1 MYCPKC
7 GAANEDAATFCK
19 ACGEVLP
26 LPAGKFQKAQGG
38 SGGPTGIEEYYKAV
52 LGPKNR
58 YYYLDRFA
66 RFDAEGKTS
75 ASWHWPAFF
84 ITFYWLLYRKM
95 WLAALGY
102 FFLPSLLYWLV
113 NGIAIVSG
121 HGSGHMLSVSWNLI
135 YLAGIFFLPPMYANS
150 LYYNRCKKMIAE
162 AKAASADTQ
171 RQLGELSGKGGTSNI
186 AIIILLFFVFFA
198 FLGIV
203 AAVAIPA
210 YQDYTTRA
218 RVAQAYE
225 LGRSAEDSVGNYFN
239 RNQTLPGNLG
249 EAGFAASLPP
259 SVSGITMDTRSGTL
273 TIMMK
278 GSIVDGK
285 SLELEPALDEN
296 KQLYWN
302 CMSPDI
308 KDRYLPRECRRN
320 N

>member
-7 GAANEDAATFCK
+7 GVANDDTATFCK

-38 SGGPTGIEEYYKAV
+38 SGVPTGIEAYYKAV
-52 LGPKNR
+52 LGPKNQ

-75 ASWHWPAFF
+75 ATWHWPAFF
-84 ITFYWLLYRKM
+84 VTFYWLLYRKM

-102 FFLPSLLYWLV
+102 FFLPSLLFWLV
-113 NGIAIVSG
+113 RGIMAAAT
-121 HGSGHMLSVSWNLI
+121 HGPAYMLVGAWNLV
-135 YLAGIFFLPPMYANS
+135 YSAGILFLPPMYANA
-150 LYYNRCKKMIAE
+150 LYYNHCKKKIA
-162 AKAASADTQ
+162 AARAASADTQ
-171 RQLGELSGKGGTSNI
+171 MQLGELSDRGGTSNI

-225 LGRSAEDSVGNYFN
+225 LGRSAEESVGNYCK

-259 SVSGITMDTRSGTL
+259 SVSGISMDTRNGTL
-273 TIMMK
+273 TIIMK
-278 GSIVDGK
+278 GAIIDGK

-296 KQLYWN
+296 KQLYWH
-302 CMSPDI
+302 CMSPDLQ
-308 KDRYLPRECRRN
+308 DRYLPRACRRN